1 MRVSLDTTT
10 AEFLGSFEPQLT
22 QEPMI
27 TVTAHCPVC
36 AENVQT
42 AMPLEALSY
51 AELKSLTIIGICPE
65 CDSRGYRDQNLW
77 SCV

>member
-51 AELKSLTIIGICPE
+51 AELKKPDHHRHLPGVRQPGIP
-65 CDSRGYRDQNLW
+65 
-77 SCV
+77 